1 MAGPCRFI
9 SLLRYRLYLRAFDRG
24 DGLMFTLTLTLE
36 VYVFSDAQGVK
47 ESVAVELERFGVSGA
62 HLITRRGCNAERF
75 SCQIG

>member
-47 ESVAVELERFGVSGA
+47 ESVSDDWSGSGYQG
-62 HLITRRGCNAERF
+62 LI
-75 SCQIG
+75 